1 MNKKCI
7 GCGITL
13 QTEDKNKDGYVDDIT
28 KDICERCFK
37 IKHYNEYKI
46 TTKNN
51 EDYQKILEKI
61 QQEDL
66 VVYVCSL
73 LNLNLEQISRFKKVI
88 LVLTKKDLLPKSVKD
103 EKIIAKIKNNYPN
116 LLDVE
121 IISSIK
127 NYHLDELY
135 NKIKKHNQSNNIYF
149 VGNTNSGK
157 STLINKLIK
166 NYSKEDIEITTS
178 LYPSTTLNK
187 IELKIDNMNIIDT
200 PGLINKGNI
209 INYIDIKTL
218 KKISPKKEIKPKT
231 FQVYGTGSIVIDNL
245 VKLNYNEENSF
256 TIYTSNLLNIT
267 NGKLNDKLS
276 NYKKRTIRLKD
287 NQDIVIED
295 LCFIKVVKA
304 AVVDIYT
311 LDEVD
316 VFIRDNLI

>member
-1 MNKKCI
+1 M
-7 GCGITL
+7 L
-13 QTEDKNKDGYVDDIT
+13 
-28 KDICERCFK
+28 
-37 IKHYNEYKI
+37 
-46 TTKNN
+46 
-51 EDYQKILEKI
+51 
-61 QQEDL
+61 
-66 VVYVCSL
+66 
-73 LNLNLEQISRFKKVI
+73 
-88 LVLTKKDLLPKSVKD
+88 
-103 EKIIAKIKNNYPN
+103 
-116 LLDVE
+116 
-121 IISSIK
+121 
-127 NYHLDELY
+127 
-135 NKIKKHNQSNNIYF
+135 
-149 VGNTNSGK
+149 
-157 STLINKLIK
+157 
-166 NYSKEDIEITTS
+166 TS

-209 INYIDIKTL
+209 TNYIDIKTL